1 MLFKDTPN
9 FATPTPKL
17 PDRSPYDG
25 KLPPKELSQ
34 KQMEQLRLYEN
45 DAMNKWIQDVLKECE
60 VLHKMN
66 NKF

>member
-9 FATPTPKL
+9 FATTIKL
-17 PDRSPYDG
+17 PDRSPCNG

-34 KQMEQLRLYEN
+34 KQLEQLRLYNN
-45 DAMNKWIQDVLKECE
+45 DAMHTWIQDVLKQCE
-60 VLHKMN
+60 VLQKMN